1 MDYTYSYSNAYSDS
15 YFTPTSFDS
24 DITNPA
30 FHNFNQPSVLDLSY
44 PNQYMPQPKYYEQ
57 DWDDHHHSSPIQWGY
72 NFPESD
78 YQQPD
83 QHLASYTQY
92 QD

>member
-1 MDYTYSYSNAYSDS
+1 
-15 YFTPTSFDS
+15 
-24 DITNPA
+24 
-30 FHNFNQPSVLDLSY
+30 
-44 PNQYMPQPKYYEQ
+44 MPQPQYYEQ